1 MKFLGSVVAGENN
14 PSAMFAS
21 LQAKLKQKLENID
34 KSTLRG
40 EYKVNI
46 YSRYALPS
54 LRFFFSVH
62 QLHKTHEEKLDSMTR
77 LFLKKWLNIQKHG
90 VTDAAIFHPYM
101 LKIKAPSQLYQ
112 KAHAGNY
119 AIAG

>member
-14 PSAMFAS
+14 PSAMFVS
-21 LQAKLKQKLENID
+21 LQAKLKLKLENID

-46 YSRYALPS
+46 YSRYVLPS

-62 QLHKTHEEKLDSMTR
+62 QLHKTHEEKLNQIIFKEMAEYTKTW
-77 LFLKKWLNIQKHG
+77 LKKKRFN
-90 VTDAAIFHPYM
+90 
-101 LKIKAPSQLYQ
+101 
-112 KAHAGNY
+112 
-119 AIAG
+119 